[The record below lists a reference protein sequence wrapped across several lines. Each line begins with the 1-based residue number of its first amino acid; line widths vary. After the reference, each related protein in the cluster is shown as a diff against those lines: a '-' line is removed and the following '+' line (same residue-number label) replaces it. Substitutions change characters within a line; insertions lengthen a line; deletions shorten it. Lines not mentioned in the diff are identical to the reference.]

1 MAMDAVER
9 RNARKCVVGEG
20 LFGTGIGFLSS
31 VSVLPLLLESLGASE
46 IQIGLL
52 GSIFWAGWIVLQ
64 PLGLF
69 LLGQKRR
76 TKRFLVPWSMT
87 CAVPAYAAIGFI
99 IYFLAPTRPGLVCWL
114 LLAILA
120 ARVLGAGMA
129 LPFWLEWQAT
139 VFRRGIRGRVI
150 GLMAA
155 FASLGGTLSA
165 FAAAMVVEA
174 LDLPG
179 NYSLLAVVSILFF
192 AVSLTFF
199 ATVRE
204 PPEMLTPYSALR
216 RRDFLRRFAHSLS
229 EKNFRNYLIGR
240 LLMTSGAGGAAFFAV
255 YFKSSEGGGLSAA
268 TVIRLGAL
276 LGIAHFLIS
285 YPLGRLGDRGGHKV
299 GVVVGACAQV
309 AAISMAFFGRG
320 AVACGATFAL
330 VGVAW
335 SAAWVSHMNML
346 FETCPHDSR
355 IAHITLSN
363 MVLGPVLWL
372 VPVVT
377 GWAITHVG
385 MRTGIGLTL
394 IPTLLGVA
402 WLAIVVREPRDIEIT
417 GANPDTSAEV

>member
-1 MAMDAVER
+1 MSAQER
-9 RNARKCVVGEG
+9 RNARTCVVGEG

-31 VSVLPLLLESLGASE
+31 VSVLPLLLKSLGASE

-52 GSIFWAGWIVLQ
+52 GSIFWAGWILLQ

-69 LLGQKRR
+69 LFGQRRR
-76 TKRFLVPWSMT
+76 TKRFLVPWSLT
-87 CAVPAYAAIGFI
+87 CAVPTYAAIGLI
-99 IYFLAPTRPGLVCWL
+99 IYFLAPTRPALVSAL
-114 LLAILA
+114 LLVLLG

-165 FAAAMVVEA
+165 FVAAKVVDMLEFPA
-174 LDLPG
+174 S
-179 NYSLLAVVSILFF
+179 YSSLAGVSIAFFVVSLM
-192 AVSLTFF
+192 FF

-204 PPEMLTPYSALR
+204 PESMSAPFKPPT
-216 RRDFLRRFAHSLS
+216 RRDFFRRFAQSLS
-229 EKNFRNYLIGR
+229 EPNFRNYLIGR
-240 LLMTSGAGGAAFFAV
+240 VLMTSGAGAGAFFAV
-255 YFKSSEGGGLSAA
+255 YFRSEAGGGLAES

-276 LGIAHFLIS
+276 LGIAHFLVS
-285 YPLGRLGDRGGHKV
+285 YPLGRLGDRAGHKV
-299 GVVVGACAQV
+299 GVIVGACAQV
-309 AAISMAFFGRG
+309 GAICVAFFGRG

-330 VGVAW
+330 MGVTW

-363 MVLGPVLWL
+363 MVIGPVLGL
-372 VPVVT
+372 VPVGT
-377 GWAITHVG
+377 GWVIAQMG

-402 WLAIVVREPRDIEIT
+402 WLALMVRNPRDIEIFSQ
-417 GANPDTSAEV
+417 NPDNSAGQ